1 MRINLGITNM
11 QSNSTNCSAHACL
24 GEIYTYRVIQVAQ
37 LKSHLRSAHFSQKL
51 SVWNLIPLFSL
62 LDYWPANLQGE
73 L

>member
-24 GEIYTYRVIQVAQ
+24 GDIYTYRVIQVAQ

-51 SVWNLIPLFSL
+51 FSL
-62 LDYWPANLQGE
+62 EMDSPFQSAGLLVC
-73 L
+73 